1 MPLLALS
8 GKLYGQ
14 DTAYTFPDGYL
25 DQAEDIPSF
34 WVTTVDEVND
44 FINTQVHRGT
54 TELRVY
60 YAGGRRI

>member
-44 FINTQVHRGT
+44 FINTKVRKGKTGLQG
-54 TELRVY
+54 VY
-60 YAGGRRI
+60 SS